1 MKITFEMKIC
11 QHWIKA
17 KKKLETSSSVM
28 LEKTTKQEKNEINK
42 IVSMCPL
49 APNKNWGIL
58 KTPN

>member
-1 MKITFEMKIC
+1 MSTLDKS
-11 QHWIKA
+11 

-28 LEKTTKQEKNEINK
+28 LEKTTEQEKNEINK

-58 KTPN
+58 KTSN